1 MKDIKELIHW
11 TELVVR
17 GMFYSVHAKTT
28 DRNKS
33 DDILAEKAAEITK
46 NDSEQNRTNAELVN
60 AIMADKN
67 YAGLGVSKTQRPT
80 HI

>member
-1 MKDIKELIHW
+1 MWCEVYYFDSEH
-11 TELVVR
+11 T
-17 GMFYSVHAKTT
+17 KTI

-33 DDILAEKAAEITK
+33 DDILAEITK

-67 YAGLGVSKTQRPT
+67 YAGLGVSKK
-80 HI
+80 